1 MGSGIK
7 SHNFPCMAPGGSD
20 VKKQRKSSAFFSVN
34 DKPKETRGYG
44 QVWKG
49 ELFFAVFLFSGEN
62 ICEIELRLS

>member
-34 DKPKETRGYG
+34 DKPKETRG
-44 QVWKG
+44 
-49 ELFFAVFLFSGEN
+49 
-62 ICEIELRLS
+62 